1 MRAWTAELDRRIGT
15 RTYAGAAL
23 LVIALATAIVAIV
36 LAVDARD
43 NSADNEDLNRI
54 SDQVTEI
61 SAAGVLA
68 QTAQDDV
75 DALEGRISSIE
86 DQLAGVSS
94 SGGDA
99 DKRLSVVE
107 DDIEELRQQ
116 ISDLESRSG
125 GSSSGGTSP

>member
-1 MRAWTAELDRRIGT
+1 MRAWIAELDRRIGT

-61 SAAGVLA
+61 SAAAGLA
-68 QTAQDDV
+68 QTTQDDV

-86 DQLAGVSS
+86 DQLAGVST

-125 GSSSGGTSP
+125 GGSSGGTSP

>member
-1 MRAWTAELDRRIGT
+1 MRAWIAELDRRIGT

-43 NSADNEDLNRI
+43 NSADNGDLNRI
-54 SDQVTEI
+54 SDRVTEI
-61 SAAGVLA
+61 SAAAGLA
-68 QTAQDDV
+68 QTTQDDV

-86 DQLAGVSS
+86 DQLAGVST

-125 GSSSGGTSP
+125 GTSSGGASP